1 MSAPA
6 TMSAPASAPAPV
18 EAAEEAAP
26 MPPAPMA
33 DPNAAVGRQRDVVRV
48 SFAR

>member
-1 MSAPA
+1 
-6 TMSAPASAPAPV
+6 
-18 EAAEEAAP
+18 

-33 DPNAAVGRQRDVVRV
+33 DPNAAVGRQRNVVSA

>member
-1 MSAPA
+1 VKVS
-6 TMSAPASAPAPV
+6 
-18 EAAEEAAP
+18 EEAAP

-33 DPNAAVGRQRDVVRV
+33 DPNASIGRQRDVVRV